1 VIAEVDGDGV
11 VYNRNRQATLYVYIE
26 IDERQADDN
35 WDRYITGKA
44 HSKGVKTQG
53 S

>member
-1 VIAEVDGDGV
+1 V
-11 VYNRNRQATLYVYIE
+11 VYNRNQKATLYVYIG
-26 IDERQADDN
+26 IDERQADDKWN
-35 WDRYITGKA
+35 RCITGKA